1 MIAVFLRALGLW
13 LVLFELL
20 AGARRWRGLS
30 WLGSASPALL
40 LPAALALHPR
50 GVSWGMR
57 AAAMALAALPAA
69 LAQLA
74 LGSLRNRALDPLAA
88 LAPGNHG
95 DRTVERLDIPLAE
108 GHVPALQIAPA
119 AGAGAAVCVL
129 HGSGCHKTYFAW
141 RLTDALV
148 RRGLAVL
155 LVDLDGHGENP
166 RPQRFPQAT
175 EPAVAAAEWL
185 RARYRRVG
193 MLGISLGGCI
203 AARAAADGLAVDA
216 LALLETPPLLQ
227 FTEADRRKEAR
238 ELARPFML
246 DLLGETTP
254 RALAASVVELVRAQ
268 TTPRIAAHI
277 STWDLIAALDLLGS
291 LPTIR
296 APLLLVYGGHDA
308 IVKPAQAEL
317 ARRAAPGARFVM
329 APEASHLTLILHP
342 ETLELVA
349 SWLESQL
356 TVQNEKCKMHK

>member
-1 MIAVFLRALGLW
+1 MTPLLLRALGLW
-13 LVLFELL
+13 LILFELL
-20 AGARRWRGLS
+20 AGARRWRGMS
-30 WLGSASPALL
+30 WLGGAPRALL
-40 LPAALALHPR
+40 LLAALALHPR
-50 GVSWGMR
+50 GVSWPAR
-57 AAAMALAALPAA
+57 AAAMAIAAVPAA

-74 LGSLRNRALDPLAA
+74 LGSLRNRALDPLTA
-88 LAPGNHG
+88 LTPGAHG

-108 GHVPALQIAPA
+108 GHVPALHIAPA
-119 AGAGAAVCVL
+119 GGAAAAVCVL

-141 RLTDALV
+141 RLTAALV

-155 LVDLDGHGENP
+155 LVDLDGHGDSP

-175 EPAVAAAEWL
+175 EPAAAGAAWL
-185 RARYRRVG
+185 RARYGRVG
-193 MLGISLGGCI
+193 LLGISLGGCI
-203 AARAAADGLAVDA
+203 AARAAAAGLAVDA
-216 LALLETPPLLQ
+216 VALLETPPQLQ

-254 RALAASVVELVRAQ
+254 RALADSVVELVRAQ

-277 STWDLIAALDLLGS
+277 STWELIAALDLLGS
-291 LPTIR
+291 LPKIR
-296 APLLLVYGGHDA
+296 TPLLLVYGGRDA
-308 IVKPAQAEL
+308 IVKPAQAEQV
-317 ARRAAPGARFVM
+317 RRAAPGARFVM

-356 TVQNEKCKMHK
+356 TAHS